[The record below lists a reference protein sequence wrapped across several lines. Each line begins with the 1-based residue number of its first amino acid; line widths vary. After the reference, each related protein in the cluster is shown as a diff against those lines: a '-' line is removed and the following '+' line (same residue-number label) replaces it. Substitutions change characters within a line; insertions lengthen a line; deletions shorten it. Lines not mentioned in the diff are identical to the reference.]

1 VNETFCTWPLLC
13 ELRANLHARPESF
26 FAVQDKLLRRAVA
39 HVAASGLFHRRFWPE
54 RGFDPA
60 GFPGLVASSCKN
72 ASVVEP

>member
-1 VNETFCTWPLLC
+1 M
-13 ELRANLHARPESF
+13 
-26 FAVQDKLLRRAVA
+26 QDKLLRRAVA

-72 ASVVEP
+72 ASLVEP